1 MKPSLFS
8 RWLLAA
14 WLVAGSAGCATRRI
28 AEPVP
33 PADPAVARLAEAARA
48 SLSDGA
54 PDRAVALYREALAR
68 AEALDDSSVS
78 AALSFNLSVAL
89 FQTGDLPSARTAAAE
104 ARMAAA
110 RIGAGTAAV
119 ALLQARIALAE
130 RKPDEAAAACD
141 AAEAEGPANLER
153 AELSLVRA
161 EIARARGDAAEADRF
176 AAQARQQM
184 PRNAPPAWRA
194 RLHCL
199 AGECELRAGR
209 PAAAAAEFRLE
220 AEAARASR
228 SAPGVSDARLREA
241 GAWREADEISAAA
254 ESYLAAAR
262 SLKAQQRLA
271 SAQEA
276 AAAGLALP
284 AEAIPSGPRE
294 ALKRIASPEASQP

>member
-1 MKPSLFS
+1 MKTSLFF

-54 PDRAVALYREALAR
+54 PDRAVVLYREALAR

-78 AALSFNLSVAL
+78 AALSFNLAVAL
-89 FQTGDLPSARTAAAE
+89 FQTGDLPAARTAAAE
-104 ARMAAA
+104 ARMAVA
-110 RIGAGTAAV
+110 RTRGGTAAV

-130 RKPDEAAAACD
+130 RKPDEASAACD
-141 AAEAEGPANLER
+141 AADAEGPAGLER
-153 AELSLVRA
+153 AELFLIRA
-161 EIARARGDAAEADRF
+161 EIARARGDTEEADRF
-176 AAQARQQM
+176 EAEARQRM

-194 RLHCL
+194 RLHRL
-199 AGECELRAGR
+199 VGEREFRAGR

-241 GAWREADEISAAA
+241 GAWREAGEVSASA

-276 AAAGLALP
+276 AAVGLALP
-284 AEAIPSGPRE
+284 AEAIPADHLE
-294 ALKRIASPEASQP
+294 ALKRIASPEAPQP